1 MSPFMHWAYGPF
13 LVKQRV
19 NIECRVRGRRQRNSP
34 ARNIVHHGNRDSPA
48 PHNAARINGN
58 PPADNAARNNRNPPA
73 DNAARNNR
81 NPPAD
86 NAARDNR
93 NPPADNAARNNRN
106 SSAHN
111 AARSNRNSSAHN
123 AARSNRGSPMADT
136 ARVSDLPVEQGKSFY
151 FAYGSNM
158 HVSQMADRCPRSRFV
173 GPASLPGYRWQ
184 INEKGI
190 ANIVPSPNDRVE
202 GLVYQLAWED
212 EKSLDRIEAVSKKL
226 YERQFLPVDLT
237 PHPTLC
243 KQKSW
248 LVAAELAGQRQP
260 GQGNNAVVVRRGDA
274 NLRPG
279 RVKALVYI
287 SEQYKVD
294 GEIRSE
300 YINRMQKGIVDGQ
313 TLGIPAS
320 YVDKCLSPLVNPRPK
335 VPAHKRI
342 EPRRQGSR

>member
-1 MSPFMHWAYGPF
+1 MFHFFYPPYGAEEYF
-13 LVKQRV
+13 K
-19 NIECRVRGRRQRNSP
+19 IEYRAGRRRNRDSP
-34 ARNIVHHGNRDSPA
+34 ARNIVHNGNRDSPA
-48 PHNAARINGN
+48 PPNAARINGN

-86 NAARDNR
+86 NAARN
-93 NPPADNAARNNRN
+93 
-106 SSAHN
+106 
-111 AARSNRNSSAHN
+111 NRNSSAHN
-123 AARSNRGSPMADT
+123 AARSNRGSPMDDIACMLG
-136 ARVSDLPVEQGKSFY
+136 LPVEHGKSLY
-151 FAYGSNM
+151 FAYGSNI
-158 HVSQMADRCPRSRFV
+158 HVSQMAERCPGSRFV
-173 GPASLPGYRWQ
+173 GAASLPGYRWQ
-184 INEKGI
+184 INERGI

-202 GLVYQLAWED
+202 GLVYLLARED

-226 YERQFLPVDLT
+226 YARQFLQVDLT

-243 KQKSW
+243 AQKSW
-248 LVAAELAGQRQP
+248 RVAAELARQIQP

-274 NLRPG
+274 NLARIQHNLRPG
-279 RVKALVYI
+279 RVQVLVYI

-300 YINRMQKGIVDGQ
+300 YINRMQKAMADGLK
-313 TLGIPAS
+313 LGIPAS